1 MSAKKTFSNWLTTKY
16 LLIVRNEENFAE
28 KHTYS
33 FNYARLI
40 LIGVLFFLVTL
51 LLSIFLVRTI
61 LEQWLDP
68 RYTQREAKRQLIE
81 MRVGMDS
88 LKYQLTSRDIYIQ
101 NLQTILS
108 GGLTEAQIDSMTA
121 PELRSDAVLDER
133 LEPIDSVFRSQFE
146 QSGLSE
152 VSFENRSFSNEFR
165 SLYLFNPMD
174 GVVSDHYNPK
184 KDHYG
189 VDIVAK
195 ENEPVK
201 AVADGIVVLSSWTL
215 DGGHVIGIQHR
226 GGLLSVYK
234 HNSELLKNV
243 GSFVSG
249 GEIIAIVGNSGEMTS
264 GPHLH
269 FELWHSGAPVNPEEY
284 IGF

>member
-1 MSAKKTFSNWLTTKY
+1 LSAKKTFSNWLTTKY
-16 LLIVRNEENFAE
+16 LLIIRNEENFAE

-40 LIGVLFFLVTL
+40 LIGVLVFLVSL
-51 LLSIFLVRTI
+51 LFSIFLVRTI

-88 LKYQLTSRDIYIQ
+88 LKYQLVSRDIYIQ

-152 VSFENRSFSNEFR
+152 VSFENRTFSNEFR